1 MHGRCA
7 PLHKKQRQKSIV
19 YPSIP
24 SSISPVP
31 HCEDSPIPKPPMLES
46 LSSASASE
54 EEGRDADFDEK
65 EPHFPN
71 QQDMDALIR
80 SMGLTKENEE
90 LLTSRLKEWHLLDPT
105 CKVIKYRK
113 RHLSFA
119 SFFTVHN
126 LILCAIAQTYLDFL
140 TKLEQTTTPQIGAC
154 S

>member
-1 MHGRCA
+1 MVDVPHYT
-7 PLHKKQRQKSIV
+7 KSKDKKSIV

-54 EEGRDADFDEK
+54 EEGRDADFDEASTST

-71 QQDMDALIR
+71 QQEMGDLIR
-80 SMGLTKENEE
+80 SMGLTKENAE

-105 CKVIKYRK
+105 CKVTKYRK

-119 SFFTVHN
+119 SFLTVSQPHS
-126 LILCAIAQTYLDFL
+126 LYYCSDIQYLDFL
-140 TKLEQTTTPQIGAC
+140 TKLE
-154 S
+154 

>member
-1 MHGRCA
+1 MVDVPHYT
-7 PLHKKQRQKSIV
+7 KSKDKKSIV

-54 EEGRDADFDEK
+54 EEGKDADFDEASTST

-71 QQDMDALIR
+71 QQETDDLIR
-80 SMGLTKENEE
+80 TMGLTIENAE

-105 CKVIKYRK
+105 CKVTKYRK

-119 SFFTVHN
+119 SFLTVSQPHS
-126 LILCAIAQTYLDFL
+126 LYYCSDIQYLDFL
-140 TKLEQTTTPQIGAC
+140 TKLE
-154 S
+154 